1 MKNYPSRVKRSVG
14 RQIAALRVA
23 RKWTQEQLSERVSV
37 SWRYL
42 QSVEAGDEN
51 LTIESLSKIAN
62 ALRVELRILLA
73 VPVAPAAPKRARKAK
88 KRKAAAN
95 R

>member
-1 MKNYPSRVKRSVG
+1 MKNYPSRLKRQVG
-14 RQIAALRVA
+14 RQIATLRLA
-23 RKWTQEQLSERVSV
+23 RKWTQEQLAERFGV

-51 LTIESLSKIAN
+51 LTIESLAKIAN
-62 ALRVELRILLA
+62 ALRVELHILLDPTA
-73 VPVAPAAPKRARKAK
+73 LPTAPKRA
-88 KRKAAAN
+88 KRKPPAK

>member
-14 RQIAALRVA
+14 RQIAALRVG

-42 QSVEAGDEN
+42 QSVEAGAEN

-62 ALRVELRILLA
+62 ALRVELRILLDL
-73 VPVAPAAPKRARKAK
+73 PTPPAAPKRAKKAK
-88 KRKAAAN
+88 QRRAAPKR
-95 R
+95 